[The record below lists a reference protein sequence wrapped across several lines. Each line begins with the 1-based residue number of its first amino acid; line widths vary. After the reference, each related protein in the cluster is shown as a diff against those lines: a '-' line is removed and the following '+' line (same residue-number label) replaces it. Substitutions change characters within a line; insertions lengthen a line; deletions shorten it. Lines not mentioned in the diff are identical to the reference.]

1 MDIRKYYV
9 EIDGQ
14 RYPRDSV
21 LINYEEN
28 DYIQQYKDLKL
39 FWKEYIGE
47 PILNPLISYPDM
59 KTKYPIE
66 IIDLRHQSD
75 HIVPKKIQI
84 FHEYGTDAD
93 NGRLLIILNRRKEIE
108 LISDGNKQIEVK
120 VIQIR
125 ILVCILKYKYSY
137 NYTNT

>member
-21 LINYEEN
+21 LINYDEN

-47 PILNPLISYPDM
+47 PILNPFISYTDM

-75 HIVPKKIQI
+75 HITPKKNQL
-84 FHEYGTDAD
+84 FHEYNTDPD
-93 NGRLLIILNRRKEIE
+93 NGRLFIILIRRREIE
-108 LISDGNKQIEVK
+108 LISDGNKLIEVK
-120 VIQIR
+120 VI
-125 ILVCILKYKYSY
+125 
-137 NYTNT
+137 